1 MNNEIIKAMNKKE
14 TKIDRAKK
22 WWNKNDYKV
31 MRIILFP
38 IWIGILV
45 KEKINAKLNARQVW
59 SEERANEILSY
70 YIPRN
75 SKWDTDKKEFYF
87 FDNGLGWD
95 SKYCKKKLN
104 FKDRR
109 WWKCHCGF
117 FGGQIRSYLIHNF
130 ELEGFDKE
138 VLESYDGRTEIIFRM
153 TEK

>member
-14 TKIDRAKK
+14 TKIDCVKK
-22 WWNKNDYKV
+22 WWNKNGYKV
-31 MRIILFP
+31 MRIVLFP
-38 IWIGILV
+38 IWIWILAR
-45 KEKINAKLNARQVW
+45 EKINAKLNARQVW

-75 SKWDTDKKEFYF
+75 SEWDADKKEFYF
-87 FDNGLGWD
+87 FDNGLGWG
-95 SKYCKKKLN
+95 SKYRKKKLN

-109 WWKCHCGF
+109 WWNCHCGL

-138 VLESYDGRTEIIFRM
+138 VLNSYDSCTEIIFRI